1 MTIECIGEAFTYRWP
16 GGEIRLEP
24 GKPVALAFDRAKRL
38 LAKAPGKVRVVA
50 QPIGPGDR
58 IRWTRGDGTEH
69 HARVDFLHSDPDGTV
84 WAFVTVGEGWAAV
97 NLKFA
102 AKVIE

>member
-1 MTIECIGEAFTYRWP
+1 MLVEAVKDGFVYRWP
-16 GGEIRLEP
+16 GGEVRLEP
-24 GKPVALAFDRAKRL
+24 GKPIELPDDRAKRL
-38 LAKAPGKVRVVA
+38 LAKAAGRVRVVPKPI
-50 QPIGPGDR
+50 QPGES